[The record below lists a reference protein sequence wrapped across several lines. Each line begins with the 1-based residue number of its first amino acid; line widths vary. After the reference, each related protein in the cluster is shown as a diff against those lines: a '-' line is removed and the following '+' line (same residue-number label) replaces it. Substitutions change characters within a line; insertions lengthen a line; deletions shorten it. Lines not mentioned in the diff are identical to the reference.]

1 MSGKLGL
8 DPEVVR
14 RARELARRA
23 GEPITEMARTHTTVS
38 VERAVLRLA
47 GLDGAA
53 QDGMPWVNKLTDAVR
68 DSVGLEHGVALPVW
82 DALAAGRYP
91 DLAALAADAA
101 AGRVSFRIPRG
112 QAARVARATSEV
124 SVKKGFSRIDAQ
136 RAERDRMLA
145 ATSDPPKPWIYL
157 IVATG
162 DIYEDIPQAQAA
174 AREGADIIAVIR
186 STGQSLLDYVPEGA
200 TREGYAGTYAT
211 RENFALMRA
220 ALDETSRE
228 LGRYVRLTNYASGL
242 CMPEIAALAGLERL
256 DMMLNDC
263 MYGIIFRDINPRRT
277 FIDQRFSRQ
286 VHARAGIVI
295 NTGEDN
301 YLTTADAV
309 DAAHTVVVSQLL
321 NEYFGQEAG
330 LADGQLGLG
339 HAFEIN
345 PAVPDSF
352 LLELAHAQL
361 IRELFPDAPLKY
373 MPPTKHMTGNV
384 FAGYLLD
391 AFFNLCGLMTGQSI
405 LLIGMMTE
413 GIHTPFLS
421 DRDLALENVRY
432 VRQAAGKLG
441 GSFAPDGFVAE
452 RARTVLAEAVALL
465 GRIGD
470 QGLLSAIGDGTF
482 GVTRRPADGGRG
494 LDGVVQR
501 AEGYYNPATAMLD
514 GEPGQAAGV
523 PGTGGTDKNH
533 HPEQAGAGARAG
545 REPEPAEMP

>member
-1 MSGKLGL
+1 VTGKLGL
-8 DPEVVR
+8 DPAVVR
-14 RARELARRA
+14 EARELARRA
-23 GEPITEMARTHTTVS
+23 GEPITELARTHTTVS

-47 GLDGAA
+47 GLDGADA
-53 QDGMPWVNKLTDAVR
+53 DGMPWVNRLTDAVR
-68 DSVGLEHGVALPVW
+68 DEAGLEHGVAQPVW
-82 DALAAGRYP
+82 DALLAGGYP
-91 DLAALAADAA
+91 SLRSLAEAAA
-101 AGRVSFRIPRG
+101 AGEVTFRVPAG
-112 QAARVARATSEV
+112 HDAEAARLAASR
-124 SVKKGFSRIDAQ
+124 SVEKGFARIDAR

-145 ATSDPPKPWIYL
+145 TTSDPPKPWIYL

-211 RENFALMRA
+211 QENFRLMRA

-321 NEYFGQEAG
+321 NEYFGREAG
-330 LADGQLGLG
+330 LADAQLGLG
-339 HAFEIN
+339 HAFEIS

-361 IRELFPDAPLKY
+361 VRELFPDAPLKY

-405 LLIGMMTE
+405 LLVGMMTE
-413 GIHTPFLS
+413 GIHTPFLA

-432 VRQAAGKLG
+432 VRQAAGRLG
-441 GSFAPDGFVAE
+441 DSFRPEPDGFVAR
-452 RARTVLAEAVALL
+452 RAGDVLGQAVALL
-465 GRIGD
+465 RRIGGE
-470 QGLLSAIGDGTF
+470 GLLTAIAEGTF
-482 GVTRRPADGGRG
+482 GVTRRPPDGVIERAGEYFNPASEILDHHDPERGRG
-494 LDGVVQR
+494 SRPDLR
-501 AEGYYNPATAMLD
+501 APQPVETS
-514 GEPGQAAGV
+514 
-523 PGTGGTDKNH
+523 
-533 HPEQAGAGARAG
+533 
-545 REPEPAEMP
+545 

>member
-1 MSGKLGL
+1 MQTRLNL
-8 DPEVVR
+8 DSVVVR
-14 RARELARRA
+14 EARELAARA
-23 GEPITEMARTHTTVS
+23 GQPIVEMARTHTTVS

-47 GLDGAA
+47 GLAGADH
-53 QDGMPWVNKLTDAVR
+53 DGMPWVNHLVDAVR
-68 DSVGLEHGVALPVW
+68 QTAGLEHGVALPVW
-82 DALAAGRYP
+82 DGLLAAGYD
-91 DLAALAADAA
+91 DLTALAEAAALGKVQFRVPVGDDAA
-101 AGRVSFRIPRG
+101 TARAAA
-112 QAARVARATSEV
+112 QAALRN
-124 SVKKGFSRIDAQ
+124 GISRIDAS
-136 RAERDRMLA
+136 RARRQQMIDQTAEPR
-145 ATSDPPKPWIYL
+145 KPWIYL

-211 RENFALMRA
+211 QENFRLMRA

-277 FIDQRFSRQ
+277 FIDQRFARQ
-286 VHARAGIVI
+286 IHARAGIII

-309 DAAHTVVVSQLL
+309 NAAHTVVVSQLL
-321 NEYFGQEAG
+321 NEFFGKEAG
-330 LADGQLGLG
+330 LADDQLGLG

-345 PAVPDSF
+345 PEVPDSF

-361 IRELFPDAPLKY
+361 VRELFPAAPLKY

-391 AFFNLCGLMTGQSI
+391 AFFNLCGVMTDQSI

-432 VRQAAGKLG
+432 VRSAAGRLG
-441 GSFAPDGFVAE
+441 ESFVPTPGGFIE
-452 RARTVLAEAVALL
+452 QRARQVLGESVGLL
-465 GRIGD
+465 GRICAD
-470 QGLLSAIGDGTF
+470 GLLTAIADGTF
-482 GVTRRPADGGRG
+482 GITRRPADGGRG
-494 LDGVVQR
+494 LDGVIER
-501 AEGYYNPATAMLD
+501 ASGYFNPVSEIL
-514 GEPGQAAGV
+514 E
-523 PGTGGTDKNH
+523 N
-533 HPEQAGAGARAG
+533 GAHR
-545 REPEPAEMP
+545 

>member
-1 MSGKLGL
+1 MTSKLDL
-8 DPEVVR
+8 DPALVR
-14 RARELARRA
+14 QARELAAAA
-23 GEPITEMARTHTTVS
+23 GQPVVELARTHTTVS

-47 GLDGAA
+47 GLEGADE
-53 QDGMPWVNKLTDAVR
+53 DGMPWVNRLADAVR
-68 DSVGLEHGVALPVW
+68 ESVGLEHGVALPAW
-82 DALAAGRYP
+82 DAMLAGGYP
-91 DLAALAADAA
+91 DLRTLAADAG
-101 AGRVSFRIPRG
+101 AGLAKFRLPAG
-112 QAARVARATSEV
+112 DEADAARAAAAR
-124 SVKKGFSRIDAQ
+124 SVKKGISRIDGQ
-136 RAERDRMLA
+136 RAERDRMIA
-145 ATSDPPKPWIYL
+145 ATSDPAMPWIYL

-211 RENFALMRA
+211 QENFRLMRA

-242 CMPEIAALAGLERL
+242 CMPEIASLAGLERL

-263 MYGIIFRDINPRRT
+263 MYGIIFRDINPVRT

-286 VHARAGIVI
+286 VHARAGIII

-321 NEYFGQEAG
+321 NEFFAREAG
-330 LADGQLGLG
+330 LADGQMGLG

-345 PAVPDSF
+345 PEVPDSF

-361 IRELFPDAPLKY
+361 VRELFPDAPLKY

-391 AFFNLCGLMTGQSI
+391 AFFNLCGVMTDQSI

-432 VRQAAGKLG
+432 VKRAAGQLG
-441 GSFAPDGFVAE
+441 ASFRPEPDGFVAR
-452 RARTVLAEAVALL
+452 RARQVLDETIDLL
-465 GRIGD
+465 GKIGAE
-470 QGLLSAIGDGTF
+470 GLLNAIADGTF
-482 GVTRRPADGGRG
+482 GVTKRPADGGRG
-494 LDGVVQR
+494 LDGVVER
-501 AEGYYNPATAMLD
+501 AEGYYNPA
-514 GEPGQAAGV
+514 
-523 PGTGGTDKNH
+523 
-533 HPEQAGAGARAG
+533 
-545 REPEPAEMP
+545 AEMLEVRS

>member
-1 MSGKLGL
+1 MQTRLNL
-8 DPEVVR
+8 DPALVR
-14 RARELARRA
+14 EARALAAKA
-23 GEPITEMARTHTTVS
+23 GQPIVAMARTHTTVS

-47 GLDGAA
+47 GLQGADA
-53 QDGMPWVNKLTDAVR
+53 DGMPWVNRLVDAVR
-68 DSVGLEHGVALPVW
+68 ETTGLEHGVALPAW
-82 DALAAGRYP
+82 DALLTGGYDSLAGLAQAAAHGKVAFRIP
-91 DLAALAADAA
+91 AGTDAA
-101 AGRVSFRIPRG
+101 A
-112 QAARVARATSEV
+112 ARAAASGALAV
-124 SVKKGFSRIDAQ
+124 GIGRIDANRMQ
-136 RAERDRMLA
+136 RQRMIEE
-145 ATSDPPKPWIYL
+145 TSQPRMPWIYL

-174 AREGADIIAVIR
+174 AREGADVIAVIR

-200 TREGYAGTYAT
+200 TREGFAGTYAT
-211 RENFALMRA
+211 QENFRLMRA

-242 CMPEIAALAGLERL
+242 CMPEIASLAGLERL

-286 VHARAGIVI
+286 IHARAGIII

-309 DAAHTVVVSQLL
+309 DAAHTVVVSQLM
-321 NEYFGQEAG
+321 NEFFGKEAG
-330 LADGQLGLG
+330 LADSQLGLG

-345 PAVPDSF
+345 PEVPDSF

-361 IRELFPDAPLKY
+361 VRELFPDAPLKY

-391 AFFNLCGLMTGQSI
+391 AFFNLCGMMTDQSI

-432 VRQAAGKLG
+432 VRDAAGRLG
-441 GSFAPDGFVAE
+441 ESFVPAPGGFIE
-452 RARTVLAEAVALL
+452 QRAQRVLGESVALL
-465 GRIGD
+465 RRISD
-470 QGLLSAIGDGTF
+470 EGLLTAIADGTF
-482 GVTRRPADGGRG
+482 GITKRPADGGRG
-494 LDGVVQR
+494 LDGVISR
-501 AEGYYNPATAMLD
+501 ADDYFNPASEILEG
-514 GEPGQAAGV
+514 GERAP
-523 PGTGGTDKNH
+523 
-533 HPEQAGAGARAG
+533 AG
-545 REPEPAEMP
+545 RLYPRTSPVETGAAR

>member
-1 MSGKLGL
+1 VRGKLGL
-8 DPEVVR
+8 DPAVVAD
-14 RARELARRA
+14 ARELARRA
-23 GEPITEMARTHTTVS
+23 GEPITGLARAHTTVS

-47 GLDGAA
+47 GLDGADG
-53 QDGMPWVNKLTDAVR
+53 DGMPWVNRLTDAVR
-68 DSVGLEHGVALPVW
+68 DRVGLEHGVALPVW
-82 DALAAGRYP
+82 DALAAGGYP
-91 DLAALAADAA
+91 SLRALAGDAA
-101 AGRVSFRIPRG
+101 AGRARFRIPTG
-112 QAARVARATSEV
+112 HDAAQATSAAFR
-124 SVKKGFSRIDAQ
+124 SVQKGFARIDAR

-211 RENFALMRA
+211 RENFRLMRA

-321 NEYFGQEAG
+321 NEYFGREAG
-330 LADGQLGLG
+330 LADAQLGLG

-352 LLELAHAQL
+352 MLELAHAQL
-361 IRELFPDAPLKY
+361 VRELFPDAPLKY

-413 GIHTPFLS
+413 GIHTPFLA

-432 VRQAAGKLG
+432 VRQAAGRLG
-441 GSFAPDGFVAE
+441 DSFRPEPDGFVAR
-452 RARTVLAEAVALL
+452 RAREVLAEAVGLL

-470 QGLLSAIGDGTF
+470 EGLLAAIADGTF
-482 GVTRRPADGGRG
+482 GVTKRPADGGRG
-494 LDGVVQR
+494 LDGVIER
-501 AEGYYNPATAMLD
+501 AEGYVNPATEILD
-514 GEPGQAAGV
+514 GVRSGPDEPDDPERSHGPR
-523 PGTGGTDKNH
+523 PGPRD
-533 HPEQAGAGARAG
+533 PQPVEAS
-545 REPEPAEMP
+545 

>member
-1 MSGKLGL
+1 
-8 DPEVVR
+8 
-14 RARELARRA
+14 
-23 GEPITEMARTHTTVS
+23 
-38 VERAVLRLA
+38 
-47 GLDGAA
+47 
-53 QDGMPWVNKLTDAVR
+53 
-68 DSVGLEHGVALPVW
+68 
-82 DALAAGRYP
+82 
-91 DLAALAADAA
+91 
-101 AGRVSFRIPRG
+101 
-112 QAARVARATSEV
+112 
-124 SVKKGFSRIDAQ
+124 
-136 RAERDRMLA
+136 
-145 ATSDPPKPWIYL
+145 
-157 IVATG
+157 
-162 DIYEDIPQAQAA
+162 
-174 AREGADIIAVIR
+174 VIR

-200 TREGYAGTYAT
+200 TREGFAGTYAT
-211 RENFALMRA
+211 RENFRLMRA

-286 VHARAGIVI
+286 IHARAGIII

-321 NEYFGQEAG
+321 NEYFAKEAG

-361 IRELFPDAPLKY
+361 VRELFPDAPLKY

-391 AFFNLCGLMTGQSI
+391 AFFNLCGLMTDQSI

-421 DRDLALENVRY
+421 DRDLAIENVRY
-432 VRQAAGKLG
+432 VRDAAGQLG
-441 GSFAPDGFVAE
+441 QSFYPAPGGFVE
-452 RARTVLAEAVALL
+452 RRASEVLGEAVALMR
-465 GRIGD
+465 RICAD
-470 QGLLSAIGDGTF
+470 GLLNAIADGTF

-494 LDGVVQR
+494 LDGVIEQ
-501 AEGYYNPATAMLD
+501 AAGYYNPATQQLED
-514 GEPGQAAGV
+514 GQR
-523 PGTGGTDKNH
+523 
-533 HPEQAGAGARAG
+533 QAGADTPAAAPSELGAQR
-545 REPEPAEMP
+545 